1 MTIPGEKTSDK
12 DIVSVFFY
20 FKRKKKKNRAGLI
33 KDQSHSEMPF
43 CLLSTAGDGKTIG
56 TIGLGRIQP
65 ADGGFVRA
73 KYS

>member
-12 DIVSVFFY
+12 DIVSGFFY
-20 FKRKKKKNRAGLI
+20 FKKSRTGLI

-43 CLLSTAGDGKTIG
+43 CLLSAAGDEKTIG
-56 TIGLGRIQP
+56 TVGLGTIQP
-65 ADGGFVRA
+65 ADGGFVGA

>member
-12 DIVSVFFY
+12 DIVSLFFY
-20 FKRKKKKNRAGLI
+20 LKKKNRTGLI

-43 CLLSTAGDGKTIG
+43 CLLSTAGDEKTIG
-56 TIGLGRIQP
+56 TVGLGTIQP